1 MIDTG
6 LFGLV

>member
-6 LFGLV
+6 LQEI